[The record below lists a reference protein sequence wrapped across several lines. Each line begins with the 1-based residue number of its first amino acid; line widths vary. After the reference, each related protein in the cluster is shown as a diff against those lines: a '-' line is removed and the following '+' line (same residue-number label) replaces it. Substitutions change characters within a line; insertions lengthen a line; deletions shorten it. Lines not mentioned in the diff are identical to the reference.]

1 MSVLLG
7 AIEAGGTK
15 FVIAIGTDQGDI
27 IEKKVIPTEHP
38 DITVPKVL
46 AFFEGKGIER
56 LGLGGFGPIDINE
69 SSPTYGQLLK
79 TPKIDWID
87 YPLGKTLEE
96 SLGVPVVIDTDV
108 NVAAMSEAKWGNA
121 KDVQTC
127 LYITV
132 GTGVGAGAY
141 FHGQTLKGLSHPEM
155 GHIKVH
161 RHPDDAY
168 AGGCPYHGD
177 CLEGMA
183 AGPALE
189 KRWNK
194 KGYELSDDAHVW
206 EMEAYYL
213 AQALTSYIYIL
224 SPERIIMG
232 GGVMKQKQLFP
243 LIRKNVLDM
252 LNGYVSSPYLNAKE
266 IDQYIVPPGLTDES
280 GIKGALYLAMTE
292 K

>member
-108 NVAAMSEAKWGNA
+108 NVAAMSEAKWG
-121 KDVQTC
+121 KDRKSTRLNSSHVANS
-127 LYITV
+127 YAV
-132 GTGVGAGAY
+132 
-141 FHGQTLKGLSHPEM
+141 FRLK
-155 GHIKVH
+155 K
-161 RHPDDAY
+161 
-168 AGGCPYHGD
+168 
-177 CLEGMA
+177 
-183 AGPALE
+183 
-189 KRWNK
+189 KTNK
-194 KGYELSDDAHVW
+194 KDIHV
-206 EMEAYYL
+206 
-213 AQALTSYIYIL
+213 
-224 SPERIIMG
+224 PKII
-232 GGVMKQKQLFP
+232 
-243 LIRKNVLDM
+243 
-252 LNGYVSSPYLNAKE
+252 
-266 IDQYIVPPGLTDES
+266 DE
-280 GIKGALYLAMTE
+280 
-292 K
+292 